1 MFQATIAAS
10 KWMCSQAKAPMSS
23 ASLHHRF
30 HPLPMSSA
38 SLHHRFH
45 PLHLLKI
52 GQGNP
57 SRAYLRGNKK
67 SAEKTYR
74 HPIPSLCSLFSDF
87 VFILAIFTHSLIVFL
102 ALLSLFKF
110 FSFFSFF
117 LFCSDGVL
125 SIKPSL
131 IGFALHV
138 MIGFSCCWNMVR
150 HVGAVAWG
158 IEACVAFVMRIF
170 VKQIGV
176 LGLSGGRSG
185 YTRNHISFIQSL
197 QKAHFFFF
205 LFFCFLGF
213 W

>member
-1 MFQATIAAS
+1 
-10 KWMCSQAKAPMSS
+10 MCSQAKAAMSS

-30 HPLPMSSA
+30 RPLPMSSA

-67 SAEKTYR
+67 SAEKTG
-74 HPIPSLCSLFSDF
+74 
-87 VFILAIFTHSLIVFL
+87 
-102 ALLSLFKF
+102 
-110 FSFFSFF
+110 
-117 LFCSDGVL
+117 GVL

-138 MIGFSCCWNMVR
+138 MIGFSGRCRCCWNMVR
-150 HVGAVAWG
+150 HGGAVAWG

-197 QKAHFFFF
+197 QKALFFFF

>member
-1 MFQATIAAS
+1 MFALL
-10 KWMCSQAKAPMSS
+10 WFH
-23 ASLHHRF
+23 LHFGHF
-30 HPLPMSSA
+30 HPL
-38 SLHHRFH
+38 
-45 PLHLLKI
+45 
-52 GQGNP
+52 
-57 SRAYLRGNKK
+57 
-67 SAEKTYR
+67 TY
-74 HPIPSLCSLFSDF
+74 CFCC
-87 VFILAIFTHSLIVFL
+87 
-102 ALLSLFKF
+102 LLSLYNF

-117 LFCSDGVL
+117 LFCSGGVL

-138 MIGFSCCWNMVR
+138 MIGFSCRCCWNMVR
-150 HVGAVAWG
+150 DVGAVTWG

>member
-1 MFQATIAAS
+1 
-10 KWMCSQAKAPMSS
+10 MCSQAKAPMSS

-67 SAEKTYR
+67 SAEKTG
-74 HPIPSLCSLFSDF
+74 
-87 VFILAIFTHSLIVFL
+87 
-102 ALLSLFKF
+102 
-110 FSFFSFF
+110 
-117 LFCSDGVL
+117 GVL

-138 MIGFSCCWNMVR
+138 MIGFSGRCCCCWNMVR
-150 HVGAVAWG
+150 HVGAVTWG

-176 LGLSGGRSG
+176 LGLSGGMSG

-205 LFFCFLGF
+205 LFFCFPGF

>member
-1 MFQATIAAS
+1 MPYKKHTTLFTSCPHFAWPHYVLGKALTIAAS

-30 HPLPMSSA
+30 HPLY
-38 SLHHRFH
+38 
-45 PLHLLKI
+45 LLKI

-67 SAEKTYR
+67 LAEKTG
-74 HPIPSLCSLFSDF
+74 
-87 VFILAIFTHSLIVFL
+87 
-102 ALLSLFKF
+102 
-110 FSFFSFF
+110 
-117 LFCSDGVL
+117 GVL

-138 MIGFSCCWNMVR
+138 MIGFSCRCCWNMVR
-150 HVGAVAWG
+150 DVCAVTWG

-176 LGLSGGRSG
+176 LGLSGGRTNLPHRESQEEVEDLIAANGGTYLLCSSG
-185 YTRNHISFIQSL
+185 PGNTET
-197 QKAHFFFF
+197 A
-205 LFFCFLGF
+205 CLGPLELGLALP
-213 W
+213 

>member
-1 MFQATIAAS
+1 MPYKKHTTLFTSCPHFTWPHYVLGKALTIAAS
-10 KWMCSQAKAPMSS
+10 KWMCSQAKA
-23 ASLHHRF
+23 
-30 HPLPMSSA
+30 PMSSA

-67 SAEKTYR
+67 LAEKTG
-74 HPIPSLCSLFSDF
+74 
-87 VFILAIFTHSLIVFL
+87 
-102 ALLSLFKF
+102 
-110 FSFFSFF
+110 
-117 LFCSDGVL
+117 GVL

-138 MIGFSCCWNMVR
+138 MIGFSCRCCWNMVR
-150 HVGAVAWG
+150 DVGAVTWG